1 MSAKTFTAEDA
12 QAANLVLV
20 GEEKGRQAV
29 HDLVI
34 AYRANRRTGSANT
47 KTRGEVSGNNKKI
60 YKQKGTGNARHGDK
74 RAPIFVGGGVVFGPR
89 PRDYSKKVPKTV
101 RKLALRR
108 TLGDLV
114 SAGKIVTVD
123 SFAVAD
129 GKTKSFVTALDALAK
144 PGKILVVGNS
154 FDDSTYLAARNVAWA
169 QLVTG
174 SDLNVEQLLLANTVI
189 LVGDAVQTLA
199 ARTA

>member
-20 GEEKGRQAV
+20 GAEKGRQAV
-29 HDLVI
+29 HDLVV
-34 AYRANRRTGSANT
+34 AYRANRRTGSACT
-47 KTRGEVSGNNKKI
+47 KTRGEVSGNNRKI
-60 YKQKGTGNARHGDK
+60 YKQKGTGGARHGDK

-89 PRDYSKKVPKTV
+89 PRDYSKKVTKTV

-114 SAGKIVTVD
+114 RAEKIKTVA
-123 SFAVAD
+123 SFSVAD
-129 GKTKSFVTALDALAK
+129 GKTKSFIAALDTLAK
-144 PGKILVVGNS
+144 PGKILVVSNS
-154 FDDSTYLAARNVAWA
+154 FDDSTYLAGRNVAWA
-169 QLVTG
+169 QLVTAT
-174 SDLNVEQLLLANTVI
+174 DLNVEQLLLANTII